1 LSQLGRLE
9 ASNPNGL
16 YFQGRTKMLMVLF
29 GWIVIGVLAG
39 FLASKVVTGH
49 GRDVVTDIVFGIGGA
64 LIGGWIFKSVAAG
77 RVPQFS
83 FWSFPAAAAS
93 AVLLVG
99 IWRAVRSKVF
109 RE

>member
-1 LSQLGRLE
+1 
-9 ASNPNGL
+9 
-16 YFQGRTKMLMVLF
+16 MLIILF

-64 LIGGWIFKSVAAG
+64 LIGGWIFKLVAAG
-77 RVPQFS
+77 RVPPFS
-83 FWSFPAAAAS
+83 FWSLPAAAGG
-93 AVLLVG
+93 AVLMVG
-99 IWRAVRSKVF
+99 IWRTVRSKAL